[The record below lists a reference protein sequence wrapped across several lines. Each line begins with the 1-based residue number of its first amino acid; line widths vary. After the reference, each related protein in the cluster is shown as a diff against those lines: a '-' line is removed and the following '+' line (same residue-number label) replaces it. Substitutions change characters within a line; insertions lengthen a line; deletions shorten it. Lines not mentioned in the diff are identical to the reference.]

1 MAAVWLPKGEA
12 IATLAVDEGPSH
24 DPAKIETS
32 VSDGK
37 LSGTKA
43 FVHEAHGAD
52 LFVVAAKDGLYLVEK
67 GDGVALTTRKL
78 TDQRSHADVTFD
90 GAAAEKLANGGDNLL
105 DDVLD
110 RARVLTAAEMLG
122 MAQQVFDDTLDYL
135 KQRVQF
141 NQVLASFQALQHRM
155 ADLFADLVQPG
166 DIIVGGENFGYGH
179 PHFAPMIGL
188 RRLGISAVAA
198 NSFAT
203 GYWREEI
210 AEGFPQ
216 IACPG
221 ITGFGKAAP
230 HHQRAARAGAG
241 RFLDHHRRRAG
252 GYRHR
257 DQIGCFRQA
266 DEVRIGFETLNLG
279 RFPVDRIE
287 RPREIA
293 QRMDE
298 LRARLLKFGGGADNR
313 DRLWEQQPPKLG
325 GARCVAHQAACP
337 AAAGAETVSCG
348 RPIMS
353 RASAAV
359 AGSISISRM
368 IRTIRSTSCT
378 LEASTPCE

>member
-1 MAAVWLPKGEA
+1 MAVLNEEQEMLRDMAREWTVNESPVTEFRKVRASGEPEAFNRDAYATMAQMGWAGVIIPEEHGGSDFGFLSAGLVVEELGKTLTASPLVMNTVAASAIVLGGSDEQKARWLPRLASGEA

-155 ADLFADLVQPG
+155 ADLFADLAQ
-166 DIIVGGENFGYGH
+166 
-179 PHFAPMIGL
+179 M
-188 RRLGISAVAA
+188 RSAVEAGLQA
-198 NSFAT
+198 VDA
-203 GYWREEI
+203 
-210 AEGFPQ
+210 
-216 IACPG
+216 
-221 ITGFGKAAP
+221 GFGVA
-230 HHQRAARAGAG
+230 RAA
-241 RFLDHHRRRAG
+241 
-252 GYRHR
+252 
-257 DQIGCFRQA
+257 
-266 DEVRIGFETLNLG
+266 T
-279 RFPVDRIE
+279 
-287 RPREIA
+287 IA
-293 QRMDE
+293 
-298 LRARLLKFGGGADNR
+298 
-313 DRLWEQQPPKLG
+313 
-325 GARCVAHQAACP
+325 
-337 AAAGAETVSCG
+337 
-348 RPIMS
+348 
-353 RASAAV
+353 RAS
-359 AGSISISRM
+359 GSSSSLRF
-368 IRTIRSTSCT
+368 R
-378 LEASTPCE
+378 L